1 MNDKKRILHV
11 DDEPDILE
19 TVKTILENEGFE
31 VVSAISGKEALK
43 QIKSNNFDLF
53 ILDVM
58 MPDISGWDLFIQ
70 IKKLK
75 SDYKVI
81 ILSII
86 EVSQSRLKELRA
98 HGISDY
104 IMKPFHRDD
113 FVKRIKK
120 IILN

>member
-31 VVSAISGKEALK
+31 VVSVDSGKEALK

-58 MPDISGWDLFIQ
+58 MPDMSGWDLFTR

-86 EVSQSRLKELRA
+86 EVSQSRLKELQA

-104 IMKPFHRDD
+104 ITKPFHRDD

>member
-11 DDEPDILE
+11 DDETDILE
-19 TVKTILENEGFE
+19 TVNTILENEGFE
-31 VVSAISGKEALK
+31 VVSVDSGKEALK

-58 MPDISGWDLFIQ
+58 MPDMSGWDLFTR

-86 EVSQSRLKELRA
+86 EVSQSRLKELQA

-104 IMKPFHRDD
+104 ITKPFHRDD